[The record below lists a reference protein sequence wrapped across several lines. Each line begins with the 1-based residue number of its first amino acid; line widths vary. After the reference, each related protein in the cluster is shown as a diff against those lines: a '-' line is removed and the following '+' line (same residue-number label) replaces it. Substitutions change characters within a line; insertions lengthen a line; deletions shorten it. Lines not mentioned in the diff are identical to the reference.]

1 MRNEIYDKNLEAL
14 GKRFGEVKEA
24 VVSAETNS
32 SRFRACDVHA
42 ELYDTGERSVLIA
55 AKEDGPAYQLDS
67 MYQSDLA
74 SCVWGEYMRIDQQV
88 YMPKYIFF
96 GIGNGSL
103 LRILLE
109 HSDDTLRVLVYEP
122 YLMFFR
128 ELLGLCDYSDLLL
141 DERVEWIVEDIPSV
155 FKDFIY
161 GFADFRDINKL
172 YYQPYPN
179 YRNLFQKEQQDTR
192 WNVQMFHNSVQ
203 ATQDVLAKYGKQY
216 FINALRNMAD
226 FIRTKSLVDFYEK
239 VPKEIPFIMVASG
252 PSLDKNVDE
261 LRGLKGKA
269 FIMAADSALRVLL
282 KHDIIPDMFVSVDAK
297 KNQKHF
303 EYPGVADIPILT
315 DASNNY
321 QTLLKVRAPK
331 FFMNNDMNPHVNHF
345 LAKRGI
351 LIPTFASGG
360 SVANDGYALAAAM
373 GFRTIILVGQ
383 DLAYTDNKTHS
394 QESVRGEWKMD
405 ASEFIH
411 DEADGYYGGK
421 VKTSHEF
428 QLYQKWFEE
437 EIPKH
442 PESHTI
448 NATEGGVL
456 IRGAE
461 NMPLAEAVARY
472 CTKEYDIQAVFDSV
486 EDVFDDETKRDLIA
500 YLQKAPE
507 ELREIQRRARNA
519 VRDYDKMIEIAYSGK
534 LKQGELKRLIAR
546 TAEVST
552 LMEKAPVMFYIHNE
566 MQETTHDQLQQ
577 VYAAKETARE
587 ELIYTAKI
595 GKEYLEVAIRTIERC
610 LPKIELYMGKLS
622 DIIS

>member
-1 MRNEIYDKNLEAL
+1 MRDEMYEKNLEAL
-14 GKRFGEVKEA
+14 GKRSEEIREA
-24 VVSAETNS
+24 VTLAETDPGQ
-32 SRFRACDVHA
+32 FRACDVHA
-42 ELYDTGERSVLIA
+42 ELFDTGERSVLIA
-55 AKEDGPAYQLDS
+55 AKENGPAYQLDS
-67 MYQSDLA
+67 MYRSDLA
-74 SCVWGEYMRIDQQV
+74 PWVWGEQMQIDQQV

-103 LRILLE
+103 LRILLKY
-109 HSDDTLRVLVYEP
+109 SDDTLRVLVFEP
-122 YLMFFR
+122 YLLFFK
-128 ELLGLCDYSDLLL
+128 ELLGLCDYSDLFL
-141 DERVEWIVEDIPSV
+141 DERVEWIVEDIPNGIEEFV
-155 FKDFIY
+155 Y
-161 GFADFRDINKL
+161 RFADFRDLNKL

-192 WNVQMFHNSVQ
+192 WAVQMFHNSVQ
-203 ATQDVLAKYGKQY
+203 ATQEVLAKYGKQY
-216 FINALRNMAD
+216 FTNTLRNMAD
-226 FIRTKSLVDFYEK
+226 FVKTKSLVDFYEK

-261 LRGLKGKA
+261 LKGLKGKA

-282 KHDIIPDMFVSVDAK
+282 KHDIVPDMFVSVDAQ

-303 EYPGVADIPILT
+303 EYPGVADIPIFT

-321 QTLLKVRAPK
+321 QTLLKIHAQK
-331 FFMNNDMNPHVNHF
+331 YFMNDMNPHVNQF
-345 LAKRGI
+345 LTKKGI
-351 LIPTFASGG
+351 LVPTFSSGG

-373 GFRTIILVGQ
+373 GFKTIILVGQ

-405 ASEFIH
+405 ANEFIH

-437 EIPKH
+437 EIPKY
-442 PESHTI
+442 PDSHTI

-472 CTKEYDIQAVFDSV
+472 CTEEFDIGAVFDSI
-486 EDVFDDETKRDLIA
+486 EDVFDDETKRELIT

-507 ELREIQRRARNA
+507 ELLEIKRRAKNA
-519 VRDYDKMIEIAYSGK
+519 VRDYDKIIEIAYSGK
-534 LKQGELKRLIAR
+534 LKQGELKRLLER
-546 TAEVST
+546 TGEVST
-552 LMEKAPVMFYIHNE
+552 LMEKAPVMYYIQNE
-566 MQETTHDQLQQ
+566 MQEITHDQLQQ
-577 VYAAKETARE
+577 VYEAKESVRD
-587 ELIYTAKI
+587 ELIHTAKI
-595 GKEYLEVAIRTIERC
+595 GKEYLEVAIRTIDRC
-610 LPKIELYMGKLS
+610 LPEIELYMGKLS
-622 DIIS
+622 EIIA